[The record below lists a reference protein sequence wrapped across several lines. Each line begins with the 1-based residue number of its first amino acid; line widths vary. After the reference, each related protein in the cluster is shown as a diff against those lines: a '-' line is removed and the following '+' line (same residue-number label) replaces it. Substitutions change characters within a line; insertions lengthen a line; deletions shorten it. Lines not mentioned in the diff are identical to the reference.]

1 MKRKK
6 RLSTTCT
13 ICKHL
18 ERHRIE
24 MLRIGGASL
33 DALAEKFGV
42 GRDAIFRHV
51 ANHVEPEMRANYLAG
66 PIALHQLAQ
75 RAADEGVSLLDYLSI
90 VRSTLIRMFD
100 VAASVGD
107 RNGVAVISGRL
118 LETLRE
124 IGKFTGELRD
134 VGNVTVNNNLLVLQS
149 PLFAEAQL
157 AVIGALKDFP
167 DARTAVIRELRAL
180 EERKKAESTPR
191 LIEHREIEAAHA

>member
-1 MKRKK
+1 MRKK
-6 RLSTTCT
+6 RHLTTCT

-42 GRDAIFRHV
+42 SRDAIFRHV

-90 VRSTLIRMFD
+90 IRSTLIRQFD
-100 VAASVGD
+100 VCASVGD
-107 RNGVAVISGRL
+107 RNGVAVLSGRL

-124 IGKFTGELRD
+124 IAKFTGELRE
-134 VGNVTVNNNLLVLQS
+134 VGGNVTINNNLLVLQS

-191 LIEHREIEAAHA
+191 LIEHREMEAAHA

>member
-1 MKRKK
+1 MKR
-6 RLSTTCT
+6 RRSTTCT
-13 ICKHL
+13 ICKHP

-33 DALAEKFGV
+33 DAVAEKFGV
-42 GRDAIFRHV
+42 GRDAIHRHV
-51 ANHVEPEMRANYLAG
+51 ANHIEPEMRANYLAG

>member
-1 MKRKK
+1 MKHR
-6 RLSTTCT
+6 RSTTCT
-13 ICKHL
+13 ICKHP

-33 DALAEKFGV
+33 DAVAEKFGV
-42 GRDAIFRHV
+42 GRDAIHRHV
-51 ANHVEPEMRANYLAG
+51 ANHIEPEMRANYLAG

-134 VGNVTVNNNLLVLQS
+134 VSNITVNNNLLVLQS
-149 PLFAEAQL
+149 PLFAEAQI
-157 AVIGALKDFP
+157 AIIGALKDFP

-180 EERKKAESTPR
+180 EDRKKAESTPR